1 MRAAARA
8 TDAMTSALAGR
19 ARVRGQALVEFIVSA
34 SVLLL
39 LIMGTIQFA
48 MIYQAK
54 IRLNYAAFE
63 TARAGSVAKAI
74 ELIAEAGRQGVQLL
88 AFPETWIPRRR
99 AWCLSNRNSVR
110 APSDSIFQAGLI
122 SP

>member
-1 MRAAARA
+1 MSTIKLAA
-8 TDAMTSALAGR
+8 
-19 ARVRGQALVEFIVSA
+19 VQASPVFLD
-34 SVLLL
+34 L
-39 LIMGTIQFA
+39 
-48 MIYQAK
+48 
-54 IRLNYAAFE
+54 
-63 TARAGSVAKAI
+63 AGSVAKAI